1 MKKTFITVAIMI
13 MAITLSGCGKNKS
26 ERLNERELEIEQ
38 KYGIEI
44 EKVREEDLKDSDPNL
59 IKNNVRKTLSNF
71 IYKRTKRRPMVLCV
85 VLFD

>member
-1 MKKTFITVAIMI
+1 MKPHTGTDILNRRRYFNEKILITVTIMI

-44 EKVREEDLKDSDPNL
+44 EKCREEDLKVIDDYLQNCL
-59 IKNNVRKTLSNF
+59 
-71 IYKRTKRRPMVLCV
+71 MVL
-85 VLFD
+85 LKN